1 LSHTAVH
8 FALVILEIGS
18 GWPEPWS
25 FYFRLPDIAGMT
37 GYRQTPPHPA
47 FFHWAGGPTNI
58 FAGMQEIFA
67 GLQAGNCDPLYLTSQ
82 VVWNDRRMLLYPAI
96 GNRDSLS

>member
-1 LSHTAVH
+1 VGFELKPFAKQELYCLSHTAVH

-18 GWPEPWS
+18 GWPEPSS

-47 FFHWAGGPTNI
+47 FFH
-58 FAGMQEIFA
+58 
-67 GLQAGNCDPLYLTSQ
+67 
-82 VVWNDRRMLLYPAI
+82 
-96 GNRDSLS
+96 